1 MTVWPVSNISSWY
14 DHTALSTE
22 VCHEGIDWSDIWESF
37 NNLINTDTFTLCGR
51 WHFPLLYETNIFVV
65 YFYGKSSSWF
75 TSKRK
80 TNPFHILDFLLPLLC
95 AWARKWVHKEKHLL
109 PHYRVIQFLKT
120 LISGEAKRKIKVI
133 FKYANWKVNVASV
146 PQICQTI
153 ICWPPT
159 DSLCELRQ
167 SKNLDKRI

>member
-1 MTVWPVSNISSWY
+1 MAKVLFGLRVKAEQKPISHSW
-14 DHTALSTE
+14 
-22 VCHEGIDWSDIWESF
+22 V
-37 NNLINTDTFTLCGR
+37 
-51 WHFPLLYETNIFVV
+51 FV
-65 YFYGKSSSWF
+65 
-75 TSKRK
+75 
-80 TNPFHILDFLLPLLC
+80 
-95 AWARKWVHKEKHLL
+95 AWARKWVHKAKHLL
-109 PHYRVIQFLKT
+109 PHYGVIQFLKT

-167 SKNLDKRI
+167 SKNLDKRIWPNMKKRIACKHRWHTRLLWRTWSDSVIGIYKTKPGIWAYLKLYWLWIHDQTIFHWGTEVTGCLQS